1 MNTESWKT
9 PGQFNV
15 LVLGVDFRSSHQAS
29 VLAEDFLLNVT
40 DFHEAERQKLLQAER
55 KYSLNPV
62 IIFVLLHTHYIH
74 TPSISIVAEKTKLS

>member
-9 PGQFNV
+9 PCQFDI

-40 DFHEAERQKLLQAER
+40 DFHEAERQKFLQAER
-55 KYSLNPV
+55 KYSLNSV
-62 IIFVLLHTHYIH
+62 IIIYVLLHTHLIH
-74 TPSISIVAEKTKLS
+74 TPSLYIIYSCRED